1 MTGLPISLMF
11 TGWINPIR
19 PPPGGGAPSC
29 SGVLSTFNEQIL
41 VALTDK
47 TIEAAQAILGE
58 DLEFSRLDQVS
69 DLQRLMGPVI
79 AYKIL
84 LELSINASDP
94 KEQRLAA
101 AKILDSSKEDPEKI
115 SQRLR
120 KSIFSDLTLDQLQ
133 AVVQTG
139 ITDPDKAV
147 QRIRIMKDD

>member
-1 MTGLPISLMF
+1 MTEPPIFLMF
-11 TGWINPIR
+11 TRWINPIR

-29 SGVLSTFNEQIL
+29 SGVPSTFNEQTL
-41 VALTDK
+41 VAQTDK

-120 KSIFSDLTLDQLQ
+120 KSIFSELTLDQLQ

-147 QRIRIMKDD
+147 ARIRIMKDD

>member
-1 MTGLPISLMF
+1 MAGPSVLLPSV
-11 TGWINPIR
+11 P
-19 PPPGGGAPSC
+19 
-29 SGVLSTFNEQIL
+29 STFNEQTL

-120 KSIFSDLTLDQLQ
+120 KSIFSELTLDQLQ

-147 QRIRIMKDD
+147 ARIRIMKDD